1 MATRTTKKKW
11 LKKAT
16 MTISGLRLPK
26 PYASRQIFV
35 PVALFLILL
44 GWFATPMGASDDS
57 GKKEKPYALI
67 FGTVWGPDNRPVYG
81 VRVLIRRADKKKPQW
96 ELISN
101 HMGEFAQRVPAG
113 TADYIITADMKGFKS
128 LDGKKLSPGDEA
140 KVHVDNEERVD
151 TGLHLK

>member
-1 MATRTTKKKW
+1 MTT
-11 LKKAT
+11 
-16 MTISGLRLPK
+16 SGPRLTQFP
-26 PYASRQIFV
+26 ALRQIFV
-35 PVALFLILL
+35 FIALFPVLL
-44 GWFATPMGASDDS
+44 GLFAAPTGASADS

-96 ELISN
+96 ELMSN

-113 TADYIITADMKGFKS
+113 TADYIIWADLKGYKS
-128 LDGKKLSPGDEA
+128 LDGKKLTPGEEA